1 MVIKRRSPADA
12 QAGEEGLTLRL
23 TREQLDHVRF
33 LSETVLENR
42 KRALMP
48 DVVQCLLYIVKT
60 LPEAEVPDAAA
71 QEMVDLMYRIERELI
86 EENERLKEI
95 RNNMAW
101 TNRIVSNR

>member
-1 MVIKRRSPADA
+1 M
-12 QAGEEGLTLRL
+12 QAGEEGWTLRL

-48 DVVQCLLYIVKT
+48 DAMQCLLYIVKT
-60 LPEAEVPDAAA
+60 LPDADVPDAAA
-71 QEMVDLMYRIERELI
+71 QEMFDLLRRIERELI

-95 RNNMAW
+95 RSNMAW
-101 TNRIVSNR
+101 AYRSVSNR